1 MGFKR
6 LLSVFTLLMVAVSFQ
21 SHSADPTIKD
31 NVGYYGF
38 EPDIITNYVS
48 INNKKIGFVRVTVEL
63 MIEDISF
70 VSIIE
75 HHSPLLRDAVINVL
89 IRQPEQKIKSMTGR
103 EEIRVLILD
112 KLKELMK
119 KETGQE
125 LIRDI
130 FFAKYLYH

>member
-1 MGFKR
+1 MTLKR
-6 LLSVFTLLMVAVSFQ
+6 LLTACVVLIASFSSFTNAQQTMQ
-21 SHSADPTIKD
+21 D

-48 INNKKIGFVRVTVEL
+48 VNNKKIGFVRITVEL
-63 MIEDISF
+63 MIDDVSN

-75 HHSPLLRDAVINVL
+75 HHAPLLRDAIINVL

-103 EEIRVLILD
+103 EEVRVLILD
-112 KLKELMK
+112 KLRELMK
-119 KETGQE
+119 AETGQT
-125 LIRDI
+125 LVRDL

>member
-1 MGFKR
+1 MTLKR
-6 LLSVFTLLMVAVSFQ
+6 LLTACVLVIASFTSLVNAQQEMQ
-21 SHSADPTIKD
+21 D

-48 INNKKIGFVRVTVEL
+48 VNNKKIGFVRITVEL
-63 MIEDISF
+63 MIDDVSN

-75 HHSPLLRDAVINVL
+75 HHDPLLRDAIINVL

-103 EEIRVLILD
+103 EEVRVLMLD
-112 KLKELMK
+112 KLREIMK
-119 KETGQE
+119 KETGQT
-125 LIRDI
+125 LVRDL

>member
-1 MGFKR
+1 MTLKR
-6 LLSVFTLLMVAVSFQ
+6 FLTACLVFAASLSSVA
-21 SHSADPTIKD
+21 HSQETMQN

-48 INNKKIGFVRVTVEL
+48 VNNNKIGFVRITVEL
-63 MIEDISF
+63 MINDVSN

-75 HHSPLLRDAVINVL
+75 HHAPLLRDAIIDVL
-89 IRQPEQKIKSMTGR
+89 IRQPEQKVKSMTGR

-112 KLKELMK
+112 KLRELMK
-119 KETGQE
+119 KETGQT
-125 LIRDI
+125 LVRDL

>member
-1 MGFKR
+1 M
-6 LLSVFTLLMVAVSFQ
+6 
-21 SHSADPTIKD
+21 TIKHLIKAIIFISLCFSTAAKAVEGQTE

-48 INNKKIGFVRVTVEL
+48 VNSKKIGFVRVTVEL
-63 MIEDISF
+63 MIED
-70 VSIIE
+70 VSYVSLIE
-75 HHSPLLRDAVINVL
+75 HHAPLLRDAIINIL
-89 IRQPEQKIKSMTGR
+89 IRQPEQKVKSMTGR

-112 KLKELMK
+112 KLRELMK

-125 LIRDI
+125 LVRDM

>member
-1 MGFKR
+1 MTFKQVTAVFV
-6 LLSVFTLLMVAVSFQ
+6 LLIGIFSGQLKAEDTVTE
-21 SHSADPTIKD
+21 

-48 INNKKIGFVRVTVEL
+48 VNQKKIGFVRVTVEL
-63 MIEDISF
+63 MVEDVSY

-75 HHSPLLRDAVINVL
+75 HHSPLLRDAIIHILV
-89 IRQPEQKIKSMTGR
+89 RQPEQKIKSMTGR

-112 KLKELMK
+112 KLRELMK
-119 KETGQE
+119 RETGQE
-125 LIRDI
+125 LIRDM